1 MYERSFSAGGG
12 FLRLAWS
19 AFRKRGLLEKSG
31 RPLVWLRSC
40 RSVIS
45 CHDFGSFGR
54 RSPIVSFRASLP
66 LLTSESATAPLN
78 ALAVLAMR
86 MRLLT
91 PMGRPFSKSATP
103 AVCIF

>member
-1 MYERSFSAGGG
+1 
-12 FLRLAWS
+12 
-19 AFRKRGLLEKSG
+19 
-31 RPLVWLRSC
+31 
-40 RSVIS
+40 
-45 CHDFGSFGR
+45 
-54 RSPIVSFRASLP
+54 